1 MKNLTSAILILV
13 ASTMATAAEPEVGAN
28 QSLVLAYN
36 QTTDMPKAE
45 AQIEY
50 ASKASADRFLEK
62 TLDVVSATLNVELD
76 MQARYTVPS
85 IAKN

>member
-1 MKNLTSAILILV
+1 MKKLTSAILILV

-36 QTTDMPKAE
+36 LSTATQIAEPK
-45 AQIEY
+45 IEY
-50 ASKASADRFLEK
+50 ASQASADRFLEK

-76 MQARYTVPS
+76 MQTRYTVPS

>member
-36 QTTDMPKAE
+36 KTAELQKAD
-45 AQIEY
+45 APIEY

-76 MQARYTVPS
+76 MQTRYTVPS